1 LGPYGIK
8 CEILFVLSIGVTCHH
23 ETIASTRNKIKRGC
37 LALLGVAWR
46 CLALLGVTRGG
57 KMLLKFIGI
66 VTGFPVF
73 CLKRQNTP
81 FLRLKR
87 KKRVFG
93 KKRKKLDYSVHSRG
107 P

>member
-1 LGPYGIK
+1 MIEADRGPV
-8 CEILFVLSIGVTCHH
+8 ILVDKVDLSMIG
-23 ETIASTRNKIKRGC
+23 G
-37 LALLGVAWR
+37 AWR
-46 CLALLGVTRGG
+46 DQRR
-57 KMLLKFIGI
+57 KMLLEFIGI

-93 KKRKKLDYSVHSRG
+93 KKRKKLDYRVHGGG

>member
-1 LGPYGIK
+1 LIELGDRVDK
-8 CEILFVLSIGVTCHH
+8 VDLSMIGV
-23 ETIASTRNKIKRGC
+23 I
-37 LALLGVAWR
+37 GVAWR
-46 CLALLGVTRGG
+46 DQRR
-57 KMLLKFIGI
+57 KMLLEFIGI

-93 KKRKKLDYSVHSRG
+93 KKRKKLDYRVHSRG